1 MKGTVS
7 GSRAAGKKELNRRSV
22 MKLAAT
28 LMTAATGA
36 TAVSRVAAA
45 GTRAG
50 DPGATDVEGQPTK
63 TRLRAGKDI
72 ATVET
77 EAGRIAG
84 YTRNGIHM
92 FKGVPYGAT
101 TAGKYRFLPPR
112 KPDPWVGVRSS
123 RQYGLIAAQDKG
135 TGRLNDEEA
144 FIFRWNDSV
153 AGEDCLRINI
163 WTPGLRDNTTRPV
176 MVWLHGGAFA
186 AGSGHDIPAFDGENL
201 SRRGNAVVVSLN
213 HRLNLLGFLDLS
225 EYGESY
231 ARSAN
236 VGLLDIVA
244 ALQWIRDNI
253 AEFGG
258 DPNQV
263 MIFGQ
268 SGGGG
273 KVSALM
279 GMPEAKGLFHSAVV
293 QSGSFAFAI
302 EQHQAQRLT
311 RLLVEELGLGKRPVD
326 QMQSLPYKDLLRAT
340 DMVMQRHNPPPA
352 LPGVRALNQ
361 SLNFGPVVDGVT
373 IPDVPFGNAA
383 PGFSSNVPLIVGTTL
398 NEFANATGH
407 PEYELMTEAE
417 LLSRTEELFPG
428 RSAAVV
434 DAFRQRTPKAMPF
447 DLWSRIAT
455 SRVRDAAVR
464 QASLKSR
471 QGGAPVWLYLFSW
484 QTPVLDGRP
493 RAFHCL
499 DIPFVFDNTDR
510 CDHMT
515 GGGPDARKLGQAMA
529 DTWVQFARSGDPNHN
544 GIPTWDAYS
553 DEPGVNLIFDNR
565 VHTVPHPDREELQ
578 LIRQGA

>member
-7 GSRAAGKKELNRRSV
+7 GSHTAGKNGLNRRSV

-36 TAVSRVAAA
+36 TAVSRVTAAA
-45 GTRAG
+45 TCAG
-50 DPGATDVEGQPTK
+50 EPGAAEVDGQPST
-63 TRLRAGKDI
+63 TRLRAGTDI
-72 ATVET
+72 ATVEI
-77 EAGRIAG
+77 ESGRIGG

-101 TAGKYRFLPPR
+101 TAGKYRFQPPR

-123 RQYGLIAAQDKG
+123 RQYGSIAPQDKG

-153 AGEDCLRINI
+153 AGEDCLRINV
-163 WTPGLRDNTTRPV
+163 WTPGIRDNSKRPV

-201 SRRGNAVVVSLN
+201 SLRGNAVVVSLN

-225 EYGESY
+225 EYGEPY
-231 ARSAN
+231 ARSSN

-253 AEFGG
+253 AELGG
-258 DPNQV
+258 DPDRV

-279 GMPEAKGLFHSAVV
+279 GMPAARGLFHSAVV

-302 EQHQAQRLT
+302 EQQKALRLT
-311 RLLVEELGLGKRPVD
+311 RLLVEELGLNKSSVD
-326 QMQSLPYKDLLRAT
+326 QMQSLPYSDLLRAADT
-340 DMVMQRHNPPPA
+340 VMRRHNPPPA
-352 LPGVRALNQ
+352 LPGVRSLDQ
-361 SLNFGPVVDGVT
+361 SLKFGPVVDGFV
-373 IPDVPFGNAA
+373 IPEVPFGNSA
-383 PGFSSNVPLIVGTTL
+383 PGFSANVPLIVGTTL
-398 NEFANATGH
+398 NEFANAIGH

-417 LLSRTEELFPG
+417 LLSRTEELFPA

-434 DAFRQRTPKAMPF
+434 DVFRQRTPKAVPF

-484 QTPVLDGRP
+484 RTPVLDGRP

-529 DTWVQFARSGDPNHN
+529 DTWVQFARSGDPNHS
-544 GIPTWDAYS
+544 GIPKWDAYS
-553 DEPGVNLIFDNR
+553 DESGINLIFDDCAN
-565 VHTVPHPDREELQ
+565 TVKHPDRDELQ
-578 LIRQGA
+578 IIRQGA